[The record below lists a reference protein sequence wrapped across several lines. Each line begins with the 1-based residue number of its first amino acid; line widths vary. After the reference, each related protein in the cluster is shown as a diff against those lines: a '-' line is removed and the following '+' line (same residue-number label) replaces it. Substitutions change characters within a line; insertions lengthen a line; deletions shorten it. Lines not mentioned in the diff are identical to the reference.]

1 MFFRKIA
8 KITLSHGTSLTTI
21 VILANWIIYWNA
33 EIIQFL
39 RKMWGFKLR
48 KSHNISFS
56 KKISDGSTVLPKKHF
71 FFNSYWN
78 KKRSRVLIRDEFIKT
93 EVIFSKKNVLNIS
106 TSRWCNGLVKI
117 PQLTEKFYSLVNFW
131 DYCS

>member
-1 MFFRKIA
+1 MLFRKIA
-8 KITLSHGTSLTTI
+8 KIPLSDGTSLTTI
-21 VILANWIIYWNA
+21 VILANWMIYWNA
-33 EIIQFL
+33 EIIQFP

-48 KSHNISFS
+48 KSHKISFS
-56 KKISDGSTVLPKKHF
+56 KKILDGSTVLPKKH

-106 TSRWCNGLVKI
+106 TSRWCNGLVQI

-131 DYCS
+131 DYCY